1 MKGGGDETAVVRSGR
16 GTREVDGE
24 NDGEREAADAASEPG
39 EADEGEAEEGDAEKE
54 EGEGDLGGLEYSLIG
69 ATPTT
74 PVTAPPCCSWDDADD
89 MDERLYGYC
98 LPDP

>member
-24 NDGEREAADAASEPG
+24 NDGEKEAADAASEPG

-74 PVTAPPCCSWDDADD
+74 PVTAPPTSPCTCTCSWDADD
-89 MDERLYGYC
+89 DIL
-98 LPDP
+98 LPDV